1 MDRGMDRYAI
11 KHLEWYDNIRIL
23 IVVICVFIE
32 KCLDLSYIY
41 VTFHN
46 KMKVKVSQSCLTLCN
61 SMDCTVHGNLQAR
74 ILEWGAI
81 PFSRRS
87 SKPRDR
93 TQVSCIASRFFT
105 SWATRETVQ
114 LKDRLFSNWCI
125 SFKNIPKDV
134 PVCWVNGQ

>member
-46 KMKVKVSQSCLTLCN
+46 KMKVKVSQLCLTLCN